1 MQQIENVSIFFLFC
15 IEFIGDIAMR
25 KIKVEVIKE
34 NLKKILKTNQVM
46 LVVKDNAYGFGIDV
60 IVPIATALH
69 IRDFAVKSIA
79 EGKLVKSLYHDANVL
94 ILGKVK
100 PAELEELKKYS
111 LIPTINDY
119 DDYVAFKENKI
130 PCHLAIDTGMNRF
143 GMKSGYLAMINDSIV
158 KAIYTHCY
166 NNQNRHKIKFMERL
180 AKDYLKPLHIG
191 GSIAY
196 NQTNEMLR
204 VGKMVYENALYFY
217 GQIVN
222 IKHLQKGE
230 TLGYDGLYK
239 APKDVIIGVCN
250 IGYSDGL
257 TLLYHGNVQIQNK
270 FYSVIGRC
278 CMDHSF
284 ILIDDTVKIGDEVE
298 FFGKTISEEQFIQYN
313 GMTKY
318 EMFLQINQQGLTN

>member
-1 MQQIENVSIFFLFC
+1 MQ
-15 IEFIGDIAMR
+15 
-25 KIKVEVIKE
+25 KIKEEVLEQNIR
-34 NLKKILKTNQVM
+34 NILKTNRLM
-46 LVVKDNAYGFGIDV
+46 LVVKDNAYGFGITRM
-60 IVPIATALH
+60 VPLAKKL
-69 IRDFAVKSIA
+69 RVKDFAVKSIE
-79 EGKLVKSLYHDANVL
+79 EGKLVKTIFKEANVL

-100 PAELEELKKYS
+100 QKDVIDLKKYS

-119 DDYVAFKENKI
+119 NDYITFKENKI

-158 KAIYTHCY
+158 QAIYTHCY

-196 NQTNEMLR
+196 NQTKEMLR

-222 IKHLQKGE
+222 IKHLKKGE
-230 TLGYDGLYK
+230 TIGYDGLYM
-239 APKDVIIGVCN
+239 APQDVIIGVCN

-257 TLLYHGNVQIQNK
+257 NLFYHGNVQINNK
-270 FYSVIGRC
+270 YYSVVGRC
-278 CMDHSF
+278 CMDQSF
-284 ILIDDTVKIGDEVE
+284 ILIDEDVHIEDEVE
-298 FFGKTISEEQFIQYN
+298 FFGKTISEDQFIEQN
-313 GMTKY
+313 SMTKY
-318 EMFLQINQQGLTN
+318 EMFLQINQQGITN